1 MQFVYFQR
9 HAGLYITHTL
19 NIRCGY
25 IWVYDMDWLQSPLLF
40 KNRHSRAV
48 AIRCRARVCSVCSLT
63 IVFMVSNMPCWM
75 ISISSTCDFCV
86 SFFRGRFL
94 GGSCDAAWSDE
105 VAASAGGSLSF
116 SGAFDESMP
125 PFTDSTPIT
134 SMILR
139 QVLLGGGGGGP
150 PPVFCVSALCLAI
163 SFFAFN
169 LMSFHFFFNSSV
181 VRIMAVEACSSAW
194 IDFQTS
200 AHVAEPFPG
209 PENFPSRACLC
220 VSTVYQHLNLPF

>member
-1 MQFVYFQR
+1 
-9 HAGLYITHTL
+9 
-19 NIRCGY
+19 
-25 IWVYDMDWLQSPLLF
+25 MDWLQSPLLF

-48 AIRCRARVCSVCSLT
+48 AIRYRARVCSVCSLT

-94 GGSCDAAWSDE
+94 RGSCDVAWSDE

-163 SFFAFN
+163 SFVAFN
-169 LMSFHFFFNSSV
+169 LMSFHFFFKF
-181 VRIMAVEACSSAW
+181 ISSANNGGRGLQLRL
-194 IDFQTS
+194 DR
-200 AHVAEPFPG
+200 FPNLG
-209 PENFPSRACLC
+209 SCGRAVSR
-220 VSTVYQHLNLPF
+220 TWKLP

>member
-1 MQFVYFQR
+1 
-9 HAGLYITHTL
+9 
-19 NIRCGY
+19 
-25 IWVYDMDWLQSPLLF
+25 MDWLQSPLLF

-139 QVLLGGGGGGP
+139 QFFLEVVGAARLRFS
-150 PPVFCVSALCLAI
+150 VFRHYVWRS
-163 SFFAFN
+163 
-169 LMSFHFFFNSSV
+169 
-181 VRIMAVEACSSAW
+181 
-194 IDFQTS
+194 
-200 AHVAEPFPG
+200 
-209 PENFPSRACLC
+209 PSH
-220 VSTVYQHLNLPF
+220 STWCRSIFSLIHQ